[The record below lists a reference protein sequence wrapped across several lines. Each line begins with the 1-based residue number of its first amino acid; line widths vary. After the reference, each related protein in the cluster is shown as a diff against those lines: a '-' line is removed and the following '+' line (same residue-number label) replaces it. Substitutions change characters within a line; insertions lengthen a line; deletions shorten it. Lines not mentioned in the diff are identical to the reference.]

1 MAQTYAVRTERMAKK
16 IILCVDD
23 EKIVLESL
31 RGELEG
37 KFSDAYAL
45 EFAESGDEA
54 LEVIED
60 LAAGGDELAL
70 VVTDYIMPGL
80 KGDEVLTRIY
90 ASHPDALQI
99 MLTGQANLEGIT
111 NAINNAKLYRYISKP
126 WERSDLLLTIKEAV
140 KSHEQEM
147 ELRQHQLI
155 LEDTVKVRTRE
166 LETAL
171 ATLKESQ
178 AQLLVSEKMAVLGG
192 LVAGVAHEINTPVGI
207 GVTAASH
214 LESKVQEVAQLYEE
228 DELTKEGY
236 EEFLNSAIEGS
247 QIILRNLNAAANLIH
262 SFKLVAVDQSSEA
275 VRTFN
280 LKEYINTI
288 LLSLQP
294 ELKQTRIST
303 EIDCADDLRM
313 TSYPGDISQ
322 IFTNLIM
329 NSIAHGF
336 NQGADAG
343 AIKIEIKRDS
353 GRAVIRYTDNGKGIP
368 GEIIHKIFDPFFTT
382 NRQAGRSG
390 LGMHI
395 VYNIVT
401 QKLKGEILCKDTQSK
416 GVLFVIGIPLTV
428 AA

>member
-1 MAQTYAVRTERMAKK
+1 MNKK

-37 KFSDAYAL
+37 KFPEPYAL

-60 LAAGGDELAL
+60 QLADGDELVL

-80 KGDEVLTRIY
+80 KGDEVLAKVYEESPDTR
-90 ASHPDALQI
+90 QI

-126 WERSDLLLTIKEAV
+126 WEKSDLLLTIREAL

-147 ELRQHQLI
+147 RIREHQAT
-155 LEDTVKVRTRE
+155 LEGTVKQRTRE
-166 LETAL
+166 LEDAL
-171 ATLKESQ
+171 ADLRNSQ
-178 AQLLVSEKMAVLGG
+178 EQLLVSEKMAVLGG
-192 LVAGVAHEINTPVGI
+192 LVAGVAHEINTPVGV

-214 LESKVQEVAQLYEE
+214 LESKVKEVAELYREG
-228 DELTKEGY
+228 ELTEEKY
-236 EEFLNSAIEGS
+236 EEFLDNAIEGS
-247 QIILRNLNAAANLIH
+247 QIILRNLRTAADLVS
-262 SFKLVAVDQSSEA
+262 SFKLVAIDQSSEA
-275 VRTFN
+275 MRDFN
-280 LKEYINTI
+280 LKDYLHTI
-288 LLSLQP
+288 VQSLQP
-294 ELKQTRIST
+294 ELKQTRIAI
-303 EIDCADDLRM
+303 EIDCPDDILM
-313 TSYPGDISQ
+313 KSYPGDFSQ

-329 NSIAHGF
+329 NSVAHGF
-336 NQGADAG
+336 NHGADAG
-343 AIKIEIKRDS
+343 SIRIEVKRD
-353 GRAVIRYTDNGKGIP
+353 GGDAAIRYNDTGKGIP
-368 GEIIHKIFDPFFTT
+368 ASIIHKVFDPFFTT

-401 QKLKGEILCKDTQSK
+401 QKLKGAISCEDTASQ
-416 GVLFVIGIPLTV
+416 GALFAIRTPIALNETPGR
-428 AA
+428 

>member
-1 MAQTYAVRTERMAKK
+1 MNKK

-37 KFSDAYAL
+37 KFPEPYAL

-60 LAAGGDELAL
+60 LLADDDELVL

-80 KGDEVLTRIY
+80 KGDEVLAKVYEKSPDTR
-90 ASHPDALQI
+90 QI

-126 WERSDLLLTIKEAV
+126 WEKSDLLLTIREAL

-147 ELRQHQLI
+147 RIREHQAT
-155 LEDTVKVRTRE
+155 LEDTVKQRTRE
-166 LETAL
+166 LEDAL
-171 ATLKESQ
+171 ADLRNSQ
-178 AQLLVSEKMAVLGG
+178 EQLLVSEKMAVLGG
-192 LVAGVAHEINTPVGI
+192 LVAGVAHEINTPVGV

-214 LESKVQEVAQLYEE
+214 LESKVKEVARFYREG
-228 DELTKEGY
+228 ELTEEKY
-236 EEFLNSAIEGS
+236 EEFLDNAIEGS
-247 QIILRNLNAAANLIH
+247 QIILRNLRTAADLVS

-275 VRTFN
+275 MRDFN
-280 LKEYINTI
+280 LKDYLHTI
-288 LLSLQP
+288 VQSLQP
-294 ELKQTRIST
+294 ELKQARIAI
-303 EIDCADDLRM
+303 EIDCPDDILM
-313 TSYPGDISQ
+313 KSYPGDFSQ

-329 NSIAHGF
+329 NSVAHGF
-336 NQGADAG
+336 NHGADAG
-343 AIKIEIKRDS
+343 SIRIEVKRD
-353 GRAVIRYTDNGKGIP
+353 GGDAAIRYSDTGKGIP
-368 GEIIHKIFDPFFTT
+368 ASIIHKVFDPFFTT

-401 QKLKGEILCKDTQSK
+401 QKLKGTISCEDTASQ
-416 GVLFVIGIPLTV
+416 GALFAIRTPIALNETPGP
-428 AA
+428 

>member
-1 MAQTYAVRTERMAKK
+1 MNKR

-37 KFSDAYAL
+37 KFKDPYAL

-54 LEVIED
+54 LEVVDD
-60 LAAGGDELAL
+60 LIAQGDQLAL

-80 KGDEVLTRIY
+80 KGDEVLARIY
-90 ASHPDALQI
+90 EKYPDARQI

-126 WERSDLLLTIKEAV
+126 WERSDLLLTIEEAI
-140 KSHEQEM
+140 KSYAQEIQ
-147 ELRQHQLI
+147 LREHQLI
-155 LEDTVKVRTRE
+155 LEDTVKVRTSE
-166 LETAL
+166 LENAL
-171 ATLKESQ
+171 STLKENQ
-178 AQLLVSEKMAVLGG
+178 EQLLVSEKMAVLGG
-192 LVAGVAHEINTPVGI
+192 LVAGVAHEINTPIGI

-214 LESKVQEVAQLYEE
+214 LESKIQEVAQLYQD
-228 DELTKEGY
+228 DELTQDGY
-236 EEFLNSAIEGS
+236 EEFLRGAIEGS
-247 QIILRNLNAAANLIH
+247 QIILRNLETAANLVH

-275 VRTFN
+275 IRTFN
-280 LKEYINTI
+280 LGEYINTI

-294 ELKQTRIST
+294 ELKQTRISI
-303 EIDCADDLRM
+303 EVDCPDDLKM

-329 NSIAHGF
+329 NSITHGF
-336 NQGADAG
+336 NQGANAG
-343 AIKIEIKRDS
+343 QIKIEIRRD
-353 GRAVIRYTDNGKGIP
+353 GADAQIRYMDNGKGIP
-368 GEIIHKIFDPFFTT
+368 SDIMHKIFDPFFTT

-395 VYNIVT
+395 VYNIIT
-401 QKLKGEILCKDTQSK
+401 QKLKGAISCKDTQSK
-416 GVLFVIGIPLTV
+416 GVLFVIRTPVTL
-428 AA
+428 AS

>member
-1 MAQTYAVRTERMAKK
+1 MAKQ

-37 KFSDAYAL
+37 KLGGAYAL

-54 LEVIED
+54 LEVIAD
-60 LAAGGDELAL
+60 LTAAGDELVL
-70 VVTDYIMPGL
+70 IVTDYIMPGL
-80 KGDEVLTRIY
+80 KGDEVLTRVY
-90 ASHPDALQI
+90 AGQPDARQI

-126 WERSDLLLTIKEAV
+126 WERSDLLLTIREAV
-140 KSHEQEM
+140 KSYRQAM
-147 ELRQHQLI
+147 ELRAHQAT
-155 LEDTVKVRTRE
+155 LEETIKARTRD
-166 LETAL
+166 LEHAL
-171 ATLKESQ
+171 ATLKERQ

-214 LESKVQEVAQLYEE
+214 LESRIQEVARLYED
-228 DELTKEGY
+228 DELTQEGY
-236 EEFLNSAIEGS
+236 EDFLSSAREGS
-247 QIILRNLNAAANLIH
+247 QIILRNLKTAASLIH

-275 VRTFN
+275 IRTFD
-280 LKEYINTI
+280 LGEYVDTV

-294 ELKQTRIST
+294 ELKQTRIAV
-303 EIDCADDLRM
+303 EVRCAAGFKM

-322 IFTNLIM
+322 ILTNLIM

-343 AIKIEIKRDS
+343 AINIDIEREAGD
-353 GRAVIRYTDNGKGIP
+353 AVIRYTDNGSGIP
-368 GEIIHKIFDPFFTT
+368 GAIIHRIFDPFFTT

-401 QKLKGEILCKDTQSK
+401 QKLKGEISCMDTQSK
-416 GVLFVIGIPLTV
+416 GVLFVVRIPL
-428 AA
+428 APPEQA